1 MLKQLKVV
9 EKIKEPEGDINP
21 FVLVD
26 SEIAI
31 ADKNMSRIAV
41 IVENLKKNNEM
52 LEAAKTKLEEE
63 HLQIKAAHDET
74 KARIAKNDAT
84 IAALEQVLEKE
95 YKN

>member
-9 EKIKEPEGDINP
+9 EKMEKPEGDINP

-31 ADKNMSRIAV
+31 ANKNMGRIAV

-52 LEAAKTKLEEE
+52 LKAAKTKLEEE

-74 KARIAKNDAT
+74 KARIAKNNAIIAT
-84 IAALEQVLEKE
+84 LEQFL
-95 YKN
+95 